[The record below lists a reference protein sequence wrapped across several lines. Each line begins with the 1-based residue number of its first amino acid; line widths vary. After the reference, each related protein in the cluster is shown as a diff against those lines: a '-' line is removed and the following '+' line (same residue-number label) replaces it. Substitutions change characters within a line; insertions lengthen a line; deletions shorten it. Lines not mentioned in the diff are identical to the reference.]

1 MDLFMCVAWSWVSS
15 VGGCVVRKDVSAV
28 AL

>member
-1 MDLFMCVAWSWVSS
+1 MGLHMCVAWSWVFS
-15 VGGCVVRKDVSAV
+15 VGGCVVPKDVSAV